1 MTVLFGDHLA
11 LTGRSRP
18 GGFFDLVGGISP
30 EKSPEAPL
38 RLLEGA
44 MVVTTP
50 STEVTKGPG
59 DRGFSGQRMLP

>member
-1 MTVLFGDHLA
+1 
-11 LTGRSRP
+11 
-18 GGFFDLVGGISP
+18 VGGISP

-50 STEVTKGPG
+50 STEVTKSPG